1 MLAGMVR
8 AIALWATTLGLLF
21 AAIVQVAG
29 AGPISRP
36 PMGPPQRRNAA
47 ASGASPVTPASTP
60 HPAVVRIIVKE
71 RDGESMGSGSL
82 IDIRDSFGLV
92 ITNWHV
98 IRDAAGDITVVFP
111 DGFKSA
117 ARIVKADRDWD
128 LAALSIWR
136 PPVKPLPI
144 ATVAPQP
151 GDTLSIAG
159 YGATGDY
166 RHVAGRCTQYQAPSE
181 KHPFEIVELSAEA
194 RQGDSGGPIFNER
207 GELAGVLFGSSDG
220 TTSGSY
226 AGRIQ
231 EFLGTLIGE
240 GGDGKPLHDT
250 PVLAGHNK
258 PPISV
263 PPLLNGESSGDAS
276 SDAKAN
282 DPSKVAANKAPINP
296 RRKQAEY
303 TDSVLEPIQHPGGE
317 LVSHGQSSNTGEPHD
332 DGTYVPDD
340 PPEPREHAEQ
350 HRGFDFVVLLG
361 ETPFDQAK
369 SALAAVGIIAIVMR
383 VMKLS
388 GGGG

>member
-1 MLAGMVR
+1 ML
-8 AIALWATTLGLLF
+8 
-21 AAIVQVAG
+21 AAIVQVAS
-29 AGPISRP
+29 AGPLSRP
-36 PMGPPQRRNAA
+36 PMGPLQRRNVGAG
-47 ASGASPVTPASTP
+47 GASPVTPASTP

-98 IRDAAGDITVVFP
+98 IRDASGDITVVFP

-151 GDTLSIAG
+151 GDVLSIAG
-159 YGATGDY
+159 YGPGDY

-194 RQGDSGGPIFNER
+194 RQGDSGGPIFNDR

-231 EFLGTLIGE
+231 EFLGTLVGE
-240 GGDGKPLHDT
+240 GGDAKPLNDT
-250 PVLAGHNK
+250 PALAGHNK
-258 PPISV
+258 PPVAV
-263 PPLLNGESSGDAS
+263 PPLLNGGASEDSTNESAA
-276 SDAKAN
+276 AKSQAN
-282 DPSKVAANKAPINP
+282 VVANKLPTNP
-296 RRKQAEY
+296 GRKQPQFS
-303 TDSVLEPIQHPGGE
+303 DSVLEPIRRPGEE
-317 LVSHGQSSNTGEPHD
+317 LVSHDPTGDPKESHD
-332 DGTYVPDD
+332 EETYVADD
-340 PPEPREHAEQ
+340 PPEPREHVEKHQ
-350 HRGFDFVVLLG
+350 GFDFIALLG

-369 SALAAVGIIAIVMR
+369 SALAAVGVIAIVMR
-383 VMKLS
+383 AMKL